1 MNPQKNWLYLLPL
14 FVFIALGLL
23 LMNSLGKDPQ
33 LLPSVKIG
41 KSLPAFSLPVL
52 GDETQLISQNTLKG
66 EVFLLN
72 VWATWCPSCRIEH
85 PVLNQLAQQG
95 VVIYGLNYKDQN
107 KEAETYLKTLGNPY
121 KKVISDSRGDLGLD
135 LGVYGAPETYLVGA
149 DGIILY
155 RLVGVITKENW
166 LSTLKP
172 LYDQARASNTVEP
185 RS

>member
-1 MNPQKNWLYLLPL
+1 
-14 FVFIALGLL
+14 
-23 LMNSLGKDPQ
+23 MNSLGKDPQ

-41 KSLPAFSLPVL
+41 KNLPAFSLPVL
-52 GDETQLISQNTLKG
+52 GDETQFISQDTLKG

-107 KEAETYLKTLGNPY
+107 KEAETYLNTLGNPY
-121 KKVISDSRGDLGLD
+121 KKVISDSKGDLGLD

-155 RLVGVITKENW
+155 RHVGVITEENW

-172 LYDQARASNTVEP
+172 LYDRASSLNQQGS
-185 RS
+185 R